1 MNLTDAS
8 LSFRKEMTQN
18 NDWQHP
24 VPIDEQS
31 TAAEYPL
38 DALPTLI
45 RNAVSAY
52 HCYGQQPIPLIASS
66 ALANISLACQ
76 AHARPCWGY

>member
-1 MNLTDAS
+1 
-8 LSFRKEMTQN
+8 MTQN